1 MIQNTPDPDKILE
14 KQERYQTYL
23 PVLIFIILIFIL
35 EVFQIQK
42 ATSLVISVFI
52 SFFIYGI
59 MAANLKETYGKQAEF
74 KPLNLFLGLL
84 TIMMLIVI
92 GVAILH
98 WFQLVHVNLRWTL
111 FFIAL
116 LVYFI
121 ILFRAVHTLH
131 HLKQSFRGKEIK
143 KPNK

>member
-1 MIQNTPDPDKILE
+1 MTHDPDQILA

-59 MAANLKETYGKQAEF
+59 MTANLKETYGKQAEF

-98 WFQLVHVNLRWTL
+98 WFQLVHVNIRWIL

-116 LVYFI
+116 LMYFI

>member
-1 MIQNTPDPDKILE
+1 MIQNTPDPDE
-14 KQERYQTYL
+14 KQEKFQTYL
-23 PVLIFIILIFIL
+23 PVFIFIILMFIL
-35 EVFQIQK
+35 EIVHIQK

-59 MAANLKETYGKQAEF
+59 MAAKLKETYGKQAEF

-84 TIMMLIVI
+84 TIMMLIII
-92 GVAILH
+92 GVAILY
-98 WFQLVHVNLRWTL
+98 WLQLAHVNFRWIL

-116 LVYFI
+116 LLYFI

-143 KPNK
+143 KPNE